1 MFGSAMLKC
10 SGHQRPFWLTV
21 ALSVMLLV
29 SVSITIAHAANPT
42 RLAYDLKRDLG
53 ALRVQ
58 LELIDPSAPGPAGQT
73 IAFNADLGD
82 GGPAFRRQSMV
93 TMVAA
98 ANRRLER
105 LIESYR
111 EEGSESRAQAAA
123 TLRLAMYDLRQQV
136 DRLARSSDRAEA
148 TALREQIEQ
157 ALDRSERGLS
167 ELLSAARAALT
178 IPLPAD
184 RPKREDAA
192 EGRDRGP
199 GRLLVTPVLKP
210 LPAPI

>member
-1 MFGSAMLKC
+1 MFGSAMFKC

-21 ALSVMLLV
+21 ALAVMLLV
-29 SVSITIAHAANPT
+29 SVSITIAHAANPI

-58 LELIDPSAPGPAGQT
+58 LETLDPFERDPARQT

-82 GGPAFRRQSMV
+82 GGAAFRRHSMV

-111 EEGSESRAQAAA
+111 EEGRDDRARTAA
-123 TLRLAMYDLRQQV
+123 TLRLTMYELREQV
-136 DRLARSSDRAEA
+136 DRLARATEPAAATVIRDRVEV
-148 TALREQIEQ
+148 ALH
-157 ALDRSERGLS
+157 RSER
-167 ELLSAARAALT
+167 ELEILLAGPRS
-178 IPLPAD
+178 PSSPA
-184 RPKREDAA
+184 
-192 EGRDRGP
+192 GP
-199 GRLLVTPVLKP
+199 D
-210 LPAPI
+210 

>member
-1 MFGSAMLKC
+1 MFGSAILKC

-58 LELIDPSAPGPAGQT
+58 LEMIDPAELGAAGRT
-73 IAFNADLGD
+73 VAFNADLGD

-111 EEGSESRAQAAA
+111 AEGSEARAQAAA

-136 DRLARSSDRAEA
+136 DRLARTADPAEA
-148 TALREQIEQ
+148 TAIREQIEG
-157 ALDRSERGLS
+157 ALDRSESGLS
-167 ELLSAARAALT
+167 ALLSAPRTALT
-178 IPLPAD
+178 VPA
-184 RPKREDAA
+184 R
-192 EGRDRGP
+192 
-199 GRLLVTPVLKP
+199 
-210 LPAPI
+210 

>member
-21 ALSVMLLV
+21 ALAVMLLV

-58 LELIDPSAPGPAGQT
+58 LELIDPSDRDATEQT
-73 IAFNADLGD
+73 VAFNADLGD
-82 GGPAFRRQSMV
+82 GGPAFRRDSMV
-93 TMVAA
+93 TRVAA

-111 EEGSESRAQAAA
+111 DEGSDGRAQAAA

-136 DRLARSSDRAEA
+136 DRLARTSDPTEA
-148 TALREQIEQ
+148 MVLRGQVEG

-167 ELLSAARAALT
+167 TLLSTPGTALAVPT
-178 IPLPAD
+178 
-184 RPKREDAA
+184 R
-192 EGRDRGP
+192 
-199 GRLLVTPVLKP
+199 
-210 LPAPI
+210 